1 MSNINQRAFG
11 AAIPADVVR
20 KLNIAEEK
28 GAGIG
33 VLDSQAGMTDA
44 DLQEDSF
51 NGNAHFSSKT
61 PFARMWT
68 AVSVVQEVDDGKE
81 IDNAAGQAAAY
92 GSLDVKSNRYEI
104 IPGNSPKLKVTKIE
118 RTPTDALGKVYSL
131 GTYNLRTGDRKIY
144 ESAAGDGFD
153 PNTILA
159 SQRETYT
166 DVDYAANPGKKRLR
180 PPAGITSVRSSTRG
194 GSNGPLQGVLKTSV
208 DFTVYDFEEF
218 DQIYSRY
225 FLRPGAQIFVDFGWT
240 HKKNFTLYDP
250 EKLLQEEEKE
260 PGKYMEKIYGKVNI
274 DGTVEKNGQ
283 VHESDYDVQFVK
295 GLVTNCRADLDPGSM
310 AWNCSLD
317 ILSHN
322 VALANPTLVEDTIV
336 GNAKENILSNLDYRI
351 LVLAAQTLFPDTFG
365 GSDGAFPTS
374 NYTTNDVKLYG
385 SIANEFGAEFLGNPD
400 KNIPTQLNVEL
411 GIYWRGTYKEGDDG
425 EKVPSKTPGAIYV
438 SWGWFEDTILNKE
451 FGKGGT
457 FDVENFDLM
466 GVSNNDDI
474 VFKTSIDSRTYW
486 SELLYKRQTYMGDG
500 FRDLPFLFPDNWDDT
515 YNTRKKDISSFYTG
529 KTDMMKAGNMIPIR
543 EVFIKLDILKTAIR
557 DADNL
562 DEVFTYLSRKMAD
575 ATGNNWKWEK
585 QSSDPQNLTLGLVD
599 VLANV
604 RQTSDPQ
611 GNALSLAE
619 QINSKT
625 SPEFYK
631 NLYTF
636 NPGSPQSMIKNMSL
650 NMSYGGSDMISSQVA
665 LSGLGSTGNSVLP
678 VSDLIEQAQSMEII
692 NNAGDR
698 ENINEGGTTSKYEVE
713 FVPNFNTSDLK
724 KMINANIS
732 KALGGNY
739 NPDSNAVKDTSYLST
754 NIYGD
759 SSFTGEQV
767 NTSSEK
773 LGALG
778 TIIQKSSN
786 IKQNNAKNLV
796 KPSVA
801 NTDDYKKAKKELEDA
816 GYSYTSNI
824 FEYFTDTYIAEN
836 LVSKPTIM
844 NFELNLQLYGIN
856 AFVIGD
862 IFNMAL
868 LPKRIKNLVYFQIYN
883 IEHSISVGDYTTTL
897 GCKMLLRPDVK
908 QLVFGNATAENGNV
922 LEPASLSSDFK
933 VAGIK
938 KVLPFFVYVRP
949 VLDTDGSGCDYILEC
964 KTFKGGKSGFIFE
977 LFESFDVSST
987 ENFQKSQDY
996 GINLTDSGVFN
1007 GPASLEI
1014 DETDKT
1020 AAYKKQY
1027 TFAADTQYFI
1037 FIKKNK
1043 WIITENKNVPTD
1055 YFEIF
1060 FPTPVEAAE

>member
-20 KLNIAEEK
+20 KINIAEEK
-28 GAGIG
+28 GAGTG

-44 DLQEDSF
+44 DLQDDSF

-68 AVSVVQEVDDGKE
+68 AVSVVQEVDEGKE

-92 GSLDVKSNRYEI
+92 GSIDVKANRYEI
-104 IPGNSPKLKVTKIE
+104 IPGENPKLKVTQIE
-118 RTPTDALGKVYSL
+118 RTPTNALGKVYSL

-144 ESAAGDGFD
+144 ESAVGDGFD

-166 DVDYAANPGKKRLR
+166 DTDYAANPVKKRLR

-208 DFTVYDFEEF
+208 SFTVYDFEEF

-260 PGKYMEKIYGKVNI
+260 PGKYMEKIYGTVGV
-274 DGTVEKNGQ
+274 DGTVSKNGQ

-310 AWNCSLD
+310 AWNCELD

-322 VALANPTLVEDTIV
+322 VALANPTLLEDTLV
-336 GNAKENILSNLDYRI
+336 GNAKENMLSNLDYRI
-351 LVLAAQTLFPDTFG
+351 LVLAAQSLFPETFG
-365 GSDGAFPTS
+365 GTDGAFPTS

-385 SIANEFGAEFLGNPD
+385 QIANEFGAEFLGNPD
-400 KNIPTQLNVEL
+400 KNVPTQLNVEL

-466 GVSNNDDI
+466 GVTNNDDI
-474 VFKTSIDSRTYW
+474 LFKTSIDSKTYW
-486 SELLYKRQTYMGDG
+486 SDLLYKRQTYMGDG

-515 YNTRKKDISSFYTG
+515 YNTRKKDTPDTHKGQTG
-529 KTDMMKAGNMIPIR
+529 TYKAGNLIPIR
-543 EVFIKLDILKTAIR
+543 EVFIKLNILKTALR
-557 DADNL
+557 DAETL
-562 DEVFTYLSRKMAD
+562 DEFFTFLSRKMAD

-724 KMINANIS
+724 KLINSNIS
-732 KALGGNY
+732 KALGGAY
-739 NPDSNAVKDTSYLST
+739 NPDANAIKDTSYLST
-754 NIYGD
+754 NIYGE
-759 SSFTGEQV
+759 SPSFTSEQIK
-767 NTSSEK
+767 TSSEK
-773 LGALG
+773 IN
-778 TIIQKSSN
+778 IITQKTSN
-786 IKQNNAKNLV
+786 VKQNNATNLT
-796 KPSVA
+796 KPSVVA
-801 NTDDYKKAKKELEDA
+801 TDDYKKAKKELEDS
-816 GYSYTSNI
+816 GYSYSSNI
-824 FEYFTDTYIAEN
+824 FEYFTDSYISEN
-836 LVSKPTIM
+836 IVSKPTIM

-868 LPKRIKNLVYFQIYN
+868 LPKRIKNQVYFQIYN
-883 IEHSISVGDYTTTL
+883 IEHSISVGEYTTTL

-908 QLVFGNATAENGNV
+908 QQVFGTATAENGNV
-922 LEPASLSSDFK
+922 LEPKSLSSDFK
-933 VAGIK
+933 VAGID
-938 KVLPFFVYVRP
+938 KVLPFFLYVRP
-949 VLDTDGSGCDYILEC
+949 VLHHIGITGIDYVLEC

-977 LFESFDVSST
+977 LFESFDLSST
-987 ENFQKSQDY
+987 ENQTLSQDY
-996 GINLTDSGVFN
+996 GIKLTDSGVFN

-1014 DETDKT
+1014 EETDKT
-1020 AAYKKQY
+1020 AIFKKQY
-1027 TFAADTQYFI
+1027 TFEADTQYFI

-1043 WIITENKNVPTD
+1043 WIITKPADFSVD
-1055 YFEIF
+1055 YFKVF
-1060 FPTPVEAAE
+1060 FPPPAETSE